1 MHMPWLMHTCAMTPL
16 YMPQAL
22 ASDVLSTNGTQ
33 PRLPIYVRHDSFMH
47 VPWPSH
53 LCCHDSSIRVLW
65 LIHICSWLI
74 LQVLASIL
82 PYPIGR
88 QPVHQGH
95 VCQDSFIRVPW
106 LMHVCAMT
114 HIAGASQCFAIH
126 NWDTT
131 WAPQSILAGRA
142 YTSYLGY
149 SGVPWLFHMCAMTH
163 SYVCHDS
170 LICVP
175 WLIAYTGFLSHSGVL
190 WLFHVCHDSF
200 IYMPWLIQTMTHF
213 IH

>member
-1 MHMPWLMHTCAMTPL
+1 MTHAYMCHDTFIYATGASQWCVIHKWDTTSAPYLCAPWLIYACAMTQSFVLPWLIHTCAMTHSYL
-16 YMPQAL
+16 FM
-22 ASDVLSTNGTQ
+22 TNIAG
-33 PRLPIYVRHDSFMH
+33 S
-47 VPWPSH
+47 SH
-53 LCCHDSSIRVLW
+53 
-65 LIHICSWLI
+65 
-74 LQVLASIL
+74 L